1 MIDQD
6 QTDAPSCLV
15 QDSLRRNYSPFSFP
29 RLWSFLFKG
38 ALLLPLLL
46 RRSLYQILYRQA
58 WEFASEQ
65 FFDATRQTNWEQ
77 WQDKFR
83 GQISN
88 ERDLTDR
95 IGDMLASLNDPYTRL
110 HGRQEVKLRQ
120 ASHFIPAVQ
129 SRLLESGIGY
139 LKLKHF
145 QATTTATTTGIAD
158 QVTEHLTKLWQAK
171 ALILDLRQN
180 PGGSLMEAVEVAS
193 LFLKEGKIVSMKVR
207 SGGSSASPHFINC
220 SYSLTPTHLSMETTC
235 NCQPSPQR
243 ISIASRKRYMA
254 NNRPVV
260 VLADHDSAS
269 SAELVIGALKDNGAA
284 TILGTRSYG
293 KGIGQDLLS
302 LWNDAQLRLTTFQFY
317 TPAGLWPGDGSGAAN
332 QGISPDITVEASTAD
347 PDNNNDKQLQAAINR
362 LNRSSD
368 HYIDAAVASL
378 SRTLRGR

>member
-1 MIDQD
+1 MIEQD
-6 QTDAPSCLV
+6 QTDAPSCLF

-29 RLWSFLFKG
+29 RLWNLLFKG

-77 WQDKFR
+77 WQHKFR

-88 ERDLTDR
+88 EKDLNDR

-110 HGRQEVKLRQ
+110 HGREEVKLRK
-120 ASHFIPAVQ
+120 ARHFLPAVQ

-139 LKLKHF
+139 LQLKHF
-145 QATTTATTTGIAD
+145 QATTTTTTGIAD
-158 QVTEHLTKLWQAK
+158 QVTQHLTKLWQAK

-193 LFLKEGKIVSMKVR
+193 VFLREGKIVSMNVR
-207 SGGSSASPHFINC
+207 SGGSTPSPHYINC

-235 NCQPSPQR
+235 NCQPSAQR
-243 ISIASRKRYMA
+243 TSLTNRKRYMA

-269 SAELVIGALKDNGAA
+269 SAELLIGALKDNGAA

-293 KGIGQDLLS
+293 KGIGQDLLT
-302 LWNDAQLRLTTFQFY
+302 LWNDAQLRLSTFQFF
-317 TPAGLWPGDGSGAAN
+317 TPAGLCPGDGSGAAN
-332 QGISPDITVEASTAD
+332 QGIIPDITVESNLEPGD
-347 PDNNNDKQLQAAINR
+347 FNDKQLQAAVSR

-368 HYIDAAVASL
+368 RYIDAAVASL
-378 SRTLRGR
+378 SRTLRGK